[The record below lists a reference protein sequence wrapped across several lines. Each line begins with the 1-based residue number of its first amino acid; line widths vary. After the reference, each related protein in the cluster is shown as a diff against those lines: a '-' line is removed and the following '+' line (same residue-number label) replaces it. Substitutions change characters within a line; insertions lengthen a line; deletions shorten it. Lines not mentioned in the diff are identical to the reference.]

1 MFLNFTKSKELNECK
16 AKSEEMLAELNA
28 LNKVMAIIEFT
39 PNGDIVKAND
49 NFLATVGYQLN
60 EIVGKHHR
68 IFMPPEEVHSSEY
81 AVFWKRLAGGETF
94 KARFPRVTKQGDI
107 VWLEASYNSIYDSAG
122 KVARVVK
129 YATDITATVAA
140 ESENTSKLQ
149 AIDGVMAVIEFD
161 LKGNILGANDN
172 FCQAMG
178 YSNNELKG
186 MHHRAFVSAEYA
198 ASPEYQKFWQ
208 DLGSGK
214 PNKDIFQRFTK
225 SGAVIWLDASYN
237 PIFDVKGNVVKVVKY
252 ANDITEQE
260 TNRLELREAVKV
272 FSDVMKSQ
280 LEGDLTQI
288 VEGFDANP
296 DLKMLQD
303 AINQTEMKLREIVN
317 TSIQAAETVNTA
329 ATEVSQGS
337 TDLSQRVQQQAAALE
352 QTSATMN
359 EMSSQV
365 QSNSENAKLAADTAE
380 KVQGSAFKGAEIMR
394 ETIEAMSSI
403 QESSSKIEE
412 IVTLI
417 DSIAFQ
423 TNLLA
428 LNAAVEAARAGEH
441 GRGFAVVA
449 GEVRNLAQKSADA
462 AKDIK
467 KLIIET
473 VDRVTLGSQLANTSG
488 EMLNEINSSIDS
500 MTSMIQQIA
509 GASVEQA
516 EGVTQ
521 VHHAIADID
530 GVTQQNAALV
540 EETTAAA
547 ESLSSQAEILKD
559 ELGFFNTGGGMKALG
574 HR

>member
-1 MFLNFTKSKELNECK
+1 MQ
-16 AKSEEMLAELNA
+16 AELDA
-28 LNKVMAIIEFT
+28 IDKVMAIIEFT
-39 PNGDIVKAND
+39 PDGDIVKANE

-68 IFMPPEEVHSSEY
+68 IFMPPEQISSNEY
-81 AVFWKRLAGGETF
+81 AVFWKRLASGETF
-94 KARFPRVTKQGDI
+94 KQRFPRINKQGDT
-107 VWLEASYNSIYDSAG
+107 VWLEASYNPIYDVQG
-122 KVARVVK
+122 NVARVVK
-129 YATDITATVAA
+129 YATDITAAVEA
-140 ESENTSKLQ
+140 ELENKSKLQ

-161 LKGNILGANDN
+161 PQGNILCANDN
-172 FCQAMG
+172 FLQTMG
-178 YSNNELKG
+178 YSEPELKE
-186 MHHRAFVSAEYA
+186 MHHRIFVTPEYA
-198 ASPEYQKFWQ
+198 ASDEYKQFWAS
-208 DLGSGK
+208 LGSGK
-214 PNKDIFQRFTK
+214 HNKDIFQRITK
-225 SGAVIWLDASYN
+225 SGQTVWLDASYN
-237 PIFDVKGNVVKVVKY
+237 PIFDVKGRVVKVIKY

-260 TNRLELREAVKV
+260 NNRIELRKAVHA

-280 LEGDLTQI
+280 LQGDLTQI
-288 VEGFDANP
+288 VAGFDANS

-303 AINQTEMKLREIVN
+303 AINQTEEKLREIVN
-317 TSIQAAETVNTA
+317 TSIRAAETVNTA

-359 EMSSQV
+359 EMNSQV
-365 QSNSENAKLAADTAE
+365 QSNSENAKLAAETAQN
-380 KVQGSAFKGAEIMR
+380 VRGTASKGAKIMS
-394 ETIEAMSSI
+394 ETIEAMGSI

-449 GEVRNLAQKSADA
+449 SEVRNLAQKSADA

-467 KLIIET
+467 KLIEET
-473 VDRVTLGSQLANTSG
+473 AERVSLGSKLANTSG
-488 EMLNEINSSIDS
+488 EMLNEINASIGS
-500 MTSMIQQIA
+500 MTTMIQEIA
-509 GASVEQA
+509 GASIEQA

-547 ESLSSQAEILKD
+547 ESLSHQAQILKD
-559 ELGFFNTGGGMKALG
+559 ELGFFNTGGNSMRALG
-574 HR
+574 H

>member
-1 MFLNFTKSKELNECK
+1 MFFSLNKQELQQCREQSND
-16 AKSEEMLAELNA
+16 MQAELDA
-28 LNKVMAIIEFT
+28 IDKVMAIIEFT
-39 PNGDIVKAND
+39 PDGDIVKANE

-68 IFMPPEEVHSSEY
+68 IFMPPEQISSNEY
-81 AVFWKRLAGGETF
+81 AVLWKRLASGETF
-94 KARFPRVTKQGDI
+94 KQRFPRINKQGDT
-107 VWLEASYNSIYDSAG
+107 VWLEASYNPIYDVQG
-122 KVARVVK
+122 NVARVVK
-129 YATDITATVAA
+129 YATDITAAVEA
-140 ESENTSKLQ
+140 ELENKSKLQ

-161 LKGNILGANDN
+161 PQGNILCANDN
-172 FCQAMG
+172 FLQTMG
-178 YSNNELKG
+178 YSEPELKE
-186 MHHRAFVSAEYA
+186 MHHRIFVTPEYA
-198 ASPEYQKFWQ
+198 ASDEYKQFWAS
-208 DLGSGK
+208 LGSGK
-214 PNKDIFQRFTK
+214 HNKDIFLRITK
-225 SGAVIWLDASYN
+225 SGQTVWLDASYN
-237 PIFDVKGNVVKVVKY
+237 PIFDVKGRVVKVIKY

-260 TNRLELREAVKV
+260 NNRIELRKAVHA

-280 LEGDLTQI
+280 LQGDLTQI
-288 VEGFDANP
+288 VAGFDANS

-303 AINQTEMKLREIVN
+303 AINQTEEKLREIVN
-317 TSIQAAETVNTA
+317 TSIRAAETVNTA

-359 EMSSQV
+359 EMNSQV
-365 QSNSENAKLAADTAE
+365 QSNSENAKLAAETAQN
-380 KVQGSAFKGAEIMR
+380 VRGTASKGAKIMS
-394 ETIEAMSSI
+394 ETIEAMGSI

-449 GEVRNLAQKSADA
+449 SEVRNLAQKSADA

-467 KLIIET
+467 KLIEET
-473 VDRVTLGSQLANTSG
+473 AERVSLGSKLANTSG
-488 EMLNEINSSIDS
+488 EMLNEINASIGS
-500 MTSMIQQIA
+500 MTTMIQEIA
-509 GASVEQA
+509 GASIEQA

-547 ESLSSQAEILKD
+547 ESLSHQAQILKD
-559 ELGFFNTGGGMKALG
+559 ELGFFNTGGNSMRALG
-574 HR
+574 H